1 MLLDPFAADGTALDE
16 QRHTSGW
23 SVLSLLALLL
33 LSGAAVVW
41 LGLRALL
48 ARLFIPL
55 P

>member
-1 MLLDPFAADGTALDE
+1 MLLDPFAMDE
-16 QRHTSGW
+16 QRHESAW
-23 SVLSLLALLL
+23 SVLSLLTLLL
-33 LSGAAVVW
+33 LSVAAVAW

>member
-1 MLLDPFAADGTALDE
+1 MLLDPFAMDE
-16 QRHTSGW
+16 ERHDSGW
-23 SVLSLLALLL
+23 NVLSLLALLL